1 MWNMKSTMLFVASL
15 VAVILISMSMAN
27 ANPVTNWLTNEKNKI
42 VEYQTKSWADSKTQL
57 AQTKNKLLSL
67 FKGKKNDTQN

>member
-1 MWNMKSTMLFVASL
+1 MIAIAALAFMLITGVAK
-15 VAVILISMSMAN
+15 

-57 AQTKNKLLSL
+57 AQTKQSILNL
-67 FKGKKNDTQN
+67 FKSKKNATQD